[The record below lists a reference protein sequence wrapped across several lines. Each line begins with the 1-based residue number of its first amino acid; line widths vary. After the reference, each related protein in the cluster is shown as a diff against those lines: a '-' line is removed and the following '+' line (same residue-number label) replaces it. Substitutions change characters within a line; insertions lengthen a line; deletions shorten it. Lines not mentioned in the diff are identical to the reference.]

1 LLSQP
6 GTTFASCES
15 DGDCFGGYCNDSC
28 NPGPCC
34 AAATDSVRDAGRSY
48 DCATDTEC
56 EGIVP
61 EFVERGGHARCY
73 TASNLSTHSVCVFDC
88 PE

>member
-1 LLSQP
+1 
-6 GTTFASCES
+6 
-15 DGDCFGGYCNDSC
+15 
-28 NPGPCC
+28 
-34 AAATDSVRDAGRSY
+34 VRDAGRSY